1 MSECCAR
8 TSVPLILA
16 CAGASNVGQMT
27 NRIAVELT
35 ETEYGKLFC
44 LAGIGGGIESF
55 VKSAQAAEDIIVL
68 DGCPVG
74 CARKTLENIGVAPK
88 NAFEL
93 TAMGMQKNKNLRLDD
108 AEIQRLVQEVKMGF
122 DKNKMT
128 ARGTGS
134 CCCG

>member
-35 ETEYGKLFC
+35 ESEYGKLFC

-55 VKSAQAAEDIIVL
+55 VKSAQAAQDIIVL

-74 CARKTLENIGVAPK
+74 CARKTLENIGVAPT

-93 TAMGMQKNKNLRLDD
+93 TAMGMQKSKTLRLDE
-108 AEIQRLVQEVKMGF
+108 AEAQRLAQEVK
-122 DKNKMT
+122 
-128 ARGTGS
+128 TGS
-134 CCCG
+134 AKSTMTPRGAGTCCRG

>member
-1 MSECCAR
+1 MSDCCAR
-8 TSVPLILA
+8 ANVPLILA

-35 ETEYGKLFC
+35 ESEYGKLFC

-93 TAMGMQKNKNLRLDD
+93 TAMGMQKNKNLRLDE
-108 AEIQRLVQEVKMGF
+108 AEVQRLAQEVKLGSA
-122 DKNKMT
+122 KNKMA
-128 ARGTGS
+128 ARGAGCS
-134 CCCG
+134 CCG